1 MTMGAFARFG
11 GLIKSQRTQEGL
23 LRSGTRR
30 FLTRSANQ
38 VGLTI
43 LALGIIAALIPPWIL
58 PSNPTRVAV
67 QDRFLPPVAF
77 GGTWSHPL
85 GTDTLGRDL
94 GCRLVYAARFT
105 MSVTLLAAMLSMLV
119 GVAAGMFAG
128 YWGRWV
134 DSAIS
139 RLVDIQMAFPAIFL
153 AVGVLAVAG
162 SSFLNLVFVL
172 AAVDWVSYAR
182 VIRSSVLTIRDREYV
197 EAAGALGA
205 GGSRILFRHLLP
217 NLATPI
223 IVLLTYSAARLML
236 TESALSFLGLGIVP
250 PASTWGGMTGDGRNY
265 LHDAWWVSTVPG
277 VIIAATVLS
286 INFVGDGLR
295 DAFDP
300 QLK

>member
-1 MTMGAFARFG
+1 M
-11 GLIKSQRTQEGL
+11 
-23 LRSGTRR
+23 
-30 FLTRSANQ
+30 
-38 VGLTI
+38 
-43 LALGIIAALIPPWIL
+43 L
-58 PSNPTRVAV
+58 PSDPTRVAV
-67 QDRFLPPVAF
+67 QDRFVPPVAF
-77 GGTWSHPL
+77 GGAWSHPL

-105 MSVTLLAAMLSMLV
+105 MAVTLLAAALSMLV
-119 GVAAGMFAG
+119 GVAAGMVAG
-128 YWGRWV
+128 FWGRWV
-134 DSAIS
+134 DAAIS

-182 VIRSSVLTIRDREYV
+182 VIRSSVLTIREREYV

-205 GGSRILFRHLLP
+205 GGSRILIRHLLP
-217 NLATPI
+217 NLVTPI

-250 PASTWGGMTGDGRNY
+250 PATTWGGMTGDGRNY